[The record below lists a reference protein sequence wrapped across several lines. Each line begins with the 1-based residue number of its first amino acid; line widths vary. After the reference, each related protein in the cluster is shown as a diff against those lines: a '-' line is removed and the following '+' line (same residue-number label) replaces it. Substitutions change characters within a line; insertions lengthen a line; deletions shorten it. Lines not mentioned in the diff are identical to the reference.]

1 MLYFLSL
8 ASRSKVCRPRAWG
21 FFELFPFWKQLIF
34 TIVRCKIVMKGGA
47 IMFSFF
53 TNVTKDRQ
61 KMEQSKK
68 EMELRHKEFADRVR
82 MDIKTGEEELAL
94 KRECFNQR
102 YGHLFRPRNK

>member
-1 MLYFLSL
+1 MPFTIH
-8 ASRSKVCRPRAWG
+8 ADPHTQDCRRRVWG
-21 FFELFPFWKQLIF
+21 FLLLFD
-34 TIVRCKIVMKGGA
+34 TVRCKIVMKGGA

-53 TNVTKDRQ
+53 TNVTKERQ

>member
-1 MLYFLSL
+1 MLILTL
-8 ASRSKVCRPRAWG
+8 KIWRWRVWG
-21 FFELFPFWKQLIF
+21 FLLLFIA
-34 TIVRCKIVMKGGA
+34 VRCKIVMKGGA

-53 TNVTKDRQ
+53 TNVTKERQ

-68 EMELRHKEFADRVR
+68 EMELRHKNFADRVR

-102 YGHLFRPRNK
+102 YGHLFSPRNK

>member
-1 MLYFLSL
+1 M
-8 ASRSKVCRPRAWG
+8 
-21 FFELFPFWKQLIF
+21 IF

-53 TNVTKDRQ
+53 TNVTKERQ

-68 EMELRHKEFADRVR
+68 EMELRHKNFAGRVR
-82 MDIKTGEEELAL
+82 MDIQLGEEELTL
-94 KRECFNQR
+94 KKEFFNQR